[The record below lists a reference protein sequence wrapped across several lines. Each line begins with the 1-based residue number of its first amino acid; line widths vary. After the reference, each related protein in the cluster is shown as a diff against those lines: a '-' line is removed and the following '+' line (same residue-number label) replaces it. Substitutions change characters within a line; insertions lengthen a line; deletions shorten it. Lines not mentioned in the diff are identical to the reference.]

1 MKLGEHEM
9 KFWRFY
15 TSEVL
20 YPLRFA
26 EKHSDMAKY
35 RPPVD
40 LVRNSK
46 LILSK
51 KENVCDI
58 TNFTDFFR
66 LKRPWTW

>member
-1 MKLGEHEM
+1 MLELRLKLEEHETTLW
-9 KFWRFY
+9 KFY

-40 LVRNSK
+40 LVRDSK

-51 KENVCDI
+51 KKI
-58 TNFTDFFR
+58 I
-66 LKRPWTW
+66 

>member
-1 MKLGEHEM
+1 MLELSMKLEEHEM

-40 LVRNSK
+40 LVWHEK
-46 LILSK
+46 
-51 KENVCDI
+51 
-58 TNFTDFFR
+58 
-66 LKRPWTW
+66 